1 VTPATSAVFPIQ
13 KHEFSAG
20 CALGRATQQSGPA
33 GCTKGRVGELQKR
46 AGRRAAEQ
54 GGPFDT
60 RANCVKND
68 LL

>member
-1 VTPATSAVFPIQ
+1 MTPATSAVFPIQ
-13 KHEFSAG
+13 KHEFS
-20 CALGRATQQSGPA
+20 A